1 MCILSLLL
9 SIYMYSV
16 LSQQKFVVFFVFF
29 SKHASFQEITLPET
43 GTFFIKQNMLKT
55 AFYKKYNDVVS
66 SCRWM
71 LVCIVLGCV
80 VVFATCVF
88 VANKCTCWSGQQG
101 VPEVAVQEET
111 DHKFKG
117 WYYLPANW
125 RIRS

>member
-1 MCILSLLL
+1 MCILPLLL

-16 LSQQKFVVFFVFF
+16 LSQQKFVVFLYFFQSMPVFRKLHF
-29 SKHASFQEITLPET
+29 LRPAP
-43 GTFFIKQNMLKT
+43 FFIKQNLLKT
-55 AFYKKYNDVVS
+55 AFYKNYNDVVS